1 MRYQNDLLIDLWCG
15 HGLCIGIVEGC
26 KMKYK
31 KKKKPVPPVTI
42 IGDAV
47 TREIMKIKA
56 IKVQ

>member
-15 HGLCIGIVEGC
+15 HGLCIGVIARC

-31 KKKKPVPPVTI
+31 KKKQHPPVTI
-42 IGDAV
+42 IGDCV

-56 IKVQ
+56 IKG